1 MSFARDLLNRHVAR
15 RNRTRGQALVEM
27 AIILPLLAVFL
38 VMAIDAGRMFFG
50 WVALQNASRIGADY
64 VASHADSWTPPITV
78 LKQRDQDR
86 YKLLVAQDLQALGCQ
101 AGFVVP
107 PPDFDPDGDGTD
119 DFSDGAPVR
128 VELECPFPLLT
139 PLASIFLG
147 DPFTMHARSDF
158 AINRTYVG
166 GLPVL
171 NPTPPPPG
179 GGPTPSPTA
188 TPFPTPTP
196 TPGTCVAPDFDGPTQ
211 VRRNQAQAM
220 WTAAGFT
227 TPLVFQGNG
236 NFVIQG
242 QAPLEGNQSGPCNT
256 VETVANVPI

>member
-1 MSFARDLLNRHVAR
+1 MFRRFLNRP
-15 RNRTRGQALVEM
+15 RTRGQALVEM

-64 VASHADSWTPPITV
+64 AASHADSWTPPITV
-78 LKQRDQDR
+78 FKQRDQDR
-86 YKLLVAQDLQALGCQ
+86 YELLVAQDLQALGCQ

-107 PPDFDPDGDGTD
+107 PPNFDPDGDGTD
-119 DFSDGAPVR
+119 DFSDGAPVQ
-128 VELECPFPLLT
+128 VELACPFPLLT

-158 AINRTYVG
+158 AINRTYVN
-166 GLPVL
+166 GLPIL
-171 NPTPPPPG
+171 NPTPPG
-179 GGPTPSPTA
+179 GGPTPTPVPTV
-188 TPFPTPTP
+188 TPTPAPTP
-196 TPGTCVAPDFDGPTQ
+196 TPGTCIAPDFDGPTQ
-211 VRRNQAQAM
+211 VRRNQAQAL
-220 WTAAGFT
+220 WTAAGFST
-227 TPLVFQGNG
+227 ALVFQGNG

-242 QAPLEGNQSGPCNT
+242 QAPLEGGQAGPCNT